1 MMEKKVV
8 RCLELL
14 FSNHITGISVKV
26 WWQTHVFT
34 YHNEYPKVKNNREKL
49 NTKFKDLSLEKSNDK
64 NSLHLLENKTY

>member
-1 MMEKKVV
+1 M

-34 YHNEYPKVKNNREKL
+34 YHNEYPKVKNSREKL
-49 NTKFKDLSLEKSNDK
+49 NTKFKDLSLDKSNDK
-64 NSLHLLENKTY
+64 NSLNLLENKTY